1 MRVQSRGL
9 NDKLNKKKKRG
20 VKNKQA
26 LSEQLER
33 YSIIADQLADNIQD
47 LGKLAIARDQ
57 IKDIDTAKAMIYRAS
72 RTLSMVAEDLK
83 ED

>member
-1 MRVQSRGL
+1 MQLS
-9 NDKLNKKKKRG
+9 D

-47 LGKLAIARDQ
+47 LGKLEIASDQTRD
-57 IKDIDTAKAMIYRAS
+57 IETAKSMIYRAS
-72 RTLSMVAEDLK
+72 RELSMVAEDLK

>member
-1 MRVQSRGL
+1 M
-9 NDKLNKKKKRG
+9 
-20 VKNKQA
+20 KNKQA

-47 LGKLAIARDQ
+47 LGKLEIASDQ
-57 IKDIDTAKAMIYRAS
+57 IKDIETAKAMIYRAS

>member
-1 MRVQSRGL
+1 MQLS
-9 NDKLNKKKKRG
+9 D

-47 LGKLAIARDQ
+47 LGRLEIASDQ
-57 IKDIDTAKAMIYRAS
+57 IKDIETAKSMIYRAS
-72 RTLSMVAEDLK
+72 RALSMVAEELK

>member
-1 MRVQSRGL
+1 MELS
-9 NDKLNKKKKRG
+9 D
-20 VKNKQA
+20 VKTKQA

-47 LGKLAIARDQ
+47 LGKLAIASDQ
-57 IKDIDTAKAMIYRAS
+57 IKDIETAKSMIYRAS
-72 RTLSMVAEDLK
+72 RALSMVSEDLK

>member
-1 MRVQSRGL
+1 MQLS
-9 NDKLNKKKKRG
+9 D

-47 LGKLAIARDQ
+47 LGRLEIASDQTRD
-57 IKDIDTAKAMIYRAS
+57 IETAKSMIYRAS
-72 RTLSMVAEDLK
+72 RALSMVAEGLK
-83 ED
+83 

>member
-1 MRVQSRGL
+1 MQLS
-9 NDKLNKKKKRG
+9 D

-47 LGKLAIARDQ
+47 LGKLEIASDQ
-57 IKDIDTAKAMIYRAS
+57 IKDIETAKSMIYRAS
-72 RTLSMVAEDLK
+72 RALSMVAEDLK
-83 ED
+83 EEN

>member
-1 MRVQSRGL
+1 MELS
-9 NDKLNKKKKRG
+9 DIKT
-20 VKNKQA
+20 KQA

>member
-1 MRVQSRGL
+1 M
-9 NDKLNKKKKRG
+9 
-20 VKNKQA
+20 KNKQA

-47 LGKLAIARDQ
+47 LGKLAIASDQ
-57 IKDIDTAKAMIYRAS
+57 IKDIETAKSMIYRAS
-72 RTLSMVAEDLK
+72 RELSMVAEDLK

>member
-1 MRVQSRGL
+1 MELS
-9 NDKLNKKKKRG
+9 DI
-20 VKNKQA
+20 KNKQA

-47 LGKLAIARDQ
+47 LGKLAIASDQTRD
-57 IKDIDTAKAMIYRAS
+57 IETAKSMIYRAS
-72 RTLSMVAEDLK
+72 RELSMVAEELK

>member
-1 MRVQSRGL
+1 MQLS
-9 NDKLNKKKKRG
+9 D

-47 LGKLAIARDQ
+47 LGRLEIASDQ
-57 IKDIDTAKAMIYRAS
+57 IKDIETAKSMIYRAS
-72 RTLSMVAEDLK
+72 RALSMVAEDLK

>member
-1 MRVQSRGL
+1 MQLS
-9 NDKLNKKKKRG
+9 DIKNKK
-20 VKNKQA
+20 A

-47 LGKLAIARDQ
+47 LGKLEIASDQ
-57 IKDIDTAKAMIYRAS
+57 IKDIETAKSMIYRAS
-72 RTLSMVAEDLK
+72 RALSMVAEELK

>member
-1 MRVQSRGL
+1 MELS
-9 NDKLNKKKKRG
+9 D

-47 LGKLAIARDQ
+47 LGKLAIAHDQ
-57 IKDIDTAKAMIYRAS
+57 IKDIETAKAMIYRAS
-72 RTLSMVAEDLK
+72 RTLSMVAETLK

>member
-1 MRVQSRGL
+1 MQLS
-9 NDKLNKKKKRG
+9 DI
-20 VKNKQA
+20 KNKQA

-47 LGKLAIARDQ
+47 LGRLAIASDQ

-72 RTLSMVAEDLK
+72 RELSMVAEGLK
-83 ED
+83 EN

>member
-1 MRVQSRGL
+1 MQLS
-9 NDKLNKKKKRG
+9 D

-47 LGKLAIARDQ
+47 LGKLAIASDQ
-57 IKDIDTAKAMIYRAS
+57 IKDIETAKSMIYRAS
-72 RTLSMVAEDLK
+72 RELSMVAETLK
-83 ED
+83 EN

>member
-1 MRVQSRGL
+1 MELS
-9 NDKLNKKKKRG
+9 DIKT
-20 VKNKQA
+20 KQA

-33 YSIIADQLADNIQD
+33 YSIIADQLADNIHD
-47 LGKLAIARDQ
+47 LGKLEIAHDQ
-57 IKDIDTAKAMIYRAS
+57 IKDIETAKAMIYRAS